1 MPQVRALESLILYC
15 LLSHDLFSM
24 SDLCK
29 DERPYSGK
37 VLCFGLLKREL
48 FFNISFLLKKKKKHL
63 LCTKKCCVFVS
74 FVTSKRPCECKKK
87 TSNTF
92 PLL

>member
-48 FFNISFLLKKKKKHL
+48 FFNIFFFVKKKEKTLL

-74 FVTSKRPCECKKK
+74 FVPSKKA
-87 TSNTF
+87 
-92 PLL
+92 L